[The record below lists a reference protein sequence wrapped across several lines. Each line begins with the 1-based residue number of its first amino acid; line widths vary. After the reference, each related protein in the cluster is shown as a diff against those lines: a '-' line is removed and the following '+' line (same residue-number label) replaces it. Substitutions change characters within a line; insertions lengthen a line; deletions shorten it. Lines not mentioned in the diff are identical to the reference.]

1 MSKLD
6 NDPHFVRILD
16 EDGSVAPFG
25 LLLSVLPS
33 ISWRLSVIDKH
44 LVDTEQE
51 NLDIMK
57 LIRYVGESVGELSV
71 MENEEVVKAIDA
83 VKKAFGPDILV
94 DNFQEEP
101 ALLYSP
107 KGINV
112 GTIYNSD
119 ALASVR
125 AQIKEKQAEG
135 YYLKYNDD
143 VIDID
148 KNGNLSKYP
157 EGFFESFGDNMAKL
171 V

>member
-1 MSKLD
+1 MSNLD
-6 NDPHFVRILD
+6 NDPHFVRILE

-33 ISWRLSVIDKH
+33 ISWRLSVIEKH
-44 LVDTEQE
+44 LVDTEQK

-71 MENEEVVKAIDA
+71 MENEEVVKAIDT
-83 VKKAFGPDILV
+83 VERSYGPEIV
-94 DNFQEEP
+94 VNNFQEDP
-101 ALLYSP
+101 AILYSP
-107 KGINV
+107 KGVKV

-119 ALASVR
+119 ALVSVR
-125 AQIKEKQAEG
+125 AQIKEQQAEG

-143 VIDID
+143 VINID

-157 EGFFESFGDNMAKL
+157 KGFFESFGDNMAKL